1 MEFNEEIIKGIE
13 MQLDGDVSEFTLP
26 IDELD
31 GIRVIV
37 QLIKYEKCKMP
48 YMILV
53 SLYGTFDADD
63 IHLNSSGAH
72 LFSSDKFPDLITT
85 LKFTMIFLE
94 NFIVDDYNGKLI
106 TKKTNNCK
114 LQLSQLFKK
123 FDRVKV
129 KCDEC
134 CVCKD
139 VFTITKTECG
149 HPVCIR
155 CISKLPIAE
164 DDEDFDEH
172 SMWCN
177 RKCPMCRRE
186 FTHLKK

>member
-13 MQLDGDVSEFTLP
+13 MQLDGNMSEFTLP

-31 GIRVIV
+31 GIRVLV
-37 QLIKYEKCKMP
+37 QLLKYEKNKMP
-48 YMILV
+48 YMMIV

-63 IHLNSSGAH
+63 IHLNGSGAH
-72 LFSSDKFPDLITT
+72 LFSSDRFSDLITT

-94 NFIVDDYNGKLI
+94 NFIVDDYNGKLV

-114 LQLSQLFKK
+114 MELSQLFKK

-129 KCDEC
+129 KGDEC

-139 VFTITKTECG
+139 VFTIRKTSCG

-155 CISKLPIAE
+155 CISKLPTADE
-164 DDEDFDEH
+164 DEDFDDETL
-172 SMWCN
+172 WCN
-177 RKCPMCRRE
+177 RKCPMCRQD
-186 FTHLKK
+186 FTNFKK